1 MTGNWIFNLYAR
13 IDEILYFIWDPIG
26 VSDEPDARAEYLSYV
41 PQFSYLLSNNATKKE
56 IVNQLF
62 RIGQD
67 DIGLPTNKNRAV
79 IVADLL
85 IGVKNAIDEK
95 LS

>member
-1 MTGNWIFNLYAR
+1 MTGNWIFNLDAR

-41 PQFSYLLSNNATKKE
+41 PQFSYLLSNNVTKE
-56 IVNQLF
+56 DIVNQLL
-62 RIGQD
+62 RIEQD